1 MTAVV
6 IAVLKTARAC
16 SGIHDAAD
24 IERGGV
30 EKLVRIEL
38 FKGSRVDQ
46 LRFDVARNGDDRG
59 AFFPRVHQAVK
70 QVSHAGAG
78 RAAHRNGIS
87 REVGLCNRG
96 EDAVLFIPH
105 MNEVNISI
113 PAERID
119 DGIESVPHNSIA
131 AFHASLLKHF
141 PH

>member
-6 IAVLKTARAC
+6 TAGVDDCPGLFR
-16 SGIHDAAD
+16 IHDAAD
-24 IERGGV
+24 VERGGV

-38 FKGSRVDQ
+38 FKGSRVNQ

-70 QVSHAGAG
+70 QVSHARAG
-78 RAAHRNGIS
+78 RAAHRNGVS

-105 MNEVNISI
+105 MNEVNISV
-113 PAERID
+113 PAERIN